1 MEEGG
6 GRTRGEK
13 EKRRGKEKKGER
25 RALKRKGGRRKSPQ
39 YISVKGKL
47 N

>member
-1 MEEGG
+1 MEVEREGK
-6 GRTRGEK
+6 R
-13 EKRRGKEKKGER
+13 RRGKEKKGER